1 MKYTLHIIAN
11 GLKTQSKWYYRHGA
25 FILHEA
31 KLGEDFR
38 PYYFDT
44 IEAARSLA
52 FEFVTKSDKHTFVY
66 LCDSNGAQIER
77 IERKNPDKLK
87 MEKASIATDEHE

>member
-31 KLGEDFR
+31 KLSTDFK

-44 IEAARSLA
+44 IEAARSQA
-52 FEFVTKSDKHTFVY
+52 FEFVTKSEKFDFVY
-66 LCDSNGAQIER
+66 LCDENGAQIER
-77 IERKNPDKLK
+77 IERKDNGNK
-87 MEKASIATDEHE
+87 